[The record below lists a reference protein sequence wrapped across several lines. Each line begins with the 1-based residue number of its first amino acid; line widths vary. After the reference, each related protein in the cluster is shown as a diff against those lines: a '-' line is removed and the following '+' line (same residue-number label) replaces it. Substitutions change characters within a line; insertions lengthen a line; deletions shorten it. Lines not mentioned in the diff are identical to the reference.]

1 MSDIGVMPD
10 IIISSDIVINLKK
23 VLHSTNRIKHT
34 IERNSETNTR
44 KGGQKNMLLDFLW
57 LILGKIV
64 FFTGAIGN
72 KNSFPKP
79 LSKEEEERYLALAA
93 GGDKSARDTLVK
105 HNMRLVAHIAKKYAG
120 AAETDDLLSVGSIGL
135 IKAIGTYHA
144 GRGTTLAT
152 YTARCIE
159 NEILMLIRA
168 NKKHKNNLSLSDPV
182 GTDKDENELTLMD
195 LLFEKEDCVFEQVER
210 SVQREK
216 LLEQIKRVLTD
227 REFTILCLRYA
238 LKGGIPLPQREVAN
252 VLKISRSYI
261 SRIEK
266 HAIEKLRAKL
276 RAEDFME

>member
-1 MSDIGVMPD
+1 MFFKNLIYKIFLALGVAKPAFY
-10 IIISSDIVINLKK
+10 INGPETLPPPLSVEDELLLLK
-23 VLHSTNRIKHT
+23 
-34 IERNSETNTR
+34 ENSEKSR
-44 KGGQKNMLLDFLW
+44 DI
-57 LILGKIV
+57 LIV
-64 FFTGAIGN
+64 
-72 KNSFPKP
+72 
-79 LSKEEEERYLALAA
+79 
-93 GGDKSARDTLVK
+93 
-105 HNMRLVAHIAKKYAG
+105 HNLRLVVYIARKF
-120 AAETDDLLSVGSIGL
+120 DSVGVNIEDLISIGTIGL
-135 IKAIGTYHA
+135 IKAVNTFKPDKKIK
-144 GRGTTLAT
+144 LAT
-152 YTARCIE
+152 YASRCIE

-182 GTDKDENELTLMD
+182 GTDKDGNELTLMD

-216 LLEQIKRVLTD
+216 LIEQIKKILSD

-276 RAEDFME
+276 RAEDFIE